1 MGRIIKNCSMKR
13 VVKLALL
20 FAFLIPLSSLA
31 QNIQLTGTVTDTT
44 GETVIGASVLEKG
57 TTNGVI
63 TNIDGNFSLNV
74 SPKAIIVISYV
85 GYTTQEIPLNG
96 AKNIKVVLREDT
108 EMLEE
113 VVVIG
118 YGTMKKSDMTGAISF
133 HITFLHGTITDDYYF
148 FQHFSIFS
156 QYYLNVFC
164 TVKRNFLSSVSYVRN
179 NDNCLR
185 GNV

>member
-1 MGRIIKNCSMKR
+1 MWCETHFINLKKPHTWVEFIKNCSMKR

-118 YGTMKKSDMTGAISF
+118 YGTMKKSDRQVPF
-133 HITFLHGTITDDYYF
+133 HLLTSKNYP
-148 FQHFSIFS
+148 
-156 QYYLNVFC
+156 NVPPLTPPKRC
-164 TVKRNFLSSVSYVRN
+164 KVKSPV
-179 NDNCLR
+179 
-185 GNV
+185 

>member
-118 YGTMKKSDMTGAISF
+118 YGTMKKSDM
-133 HITFLHGTITDDYYF
+133 
-148 FQHFSIFS
+148 
-156 QYYLNVFC
+156 
-164 TVKRNFLSSVSYVRN
+164 K
-179 NDNCLR
+179 
-185 GNV
+185 

>member
-31 QNIQLTGTVTDTT
+31 QNIQL
-44 GETVIGASVLEKG
+44 KG

-118 YGTMKKSDMTGAISF
+118 YGTM
-133 HITFLHGTITDDYYF
+133 
-148 FQHFSIFS
+148 
-156 QYYLNVFC
+156 
-164 TVKRNFLSSVSYVRN
+164 
-179 NDNCLR
+179 
-185 GNV
+185 

>member
-85 GYTTQEIPLNG
+85 GYT
-96 AKNIKVVLREDT
+96 LR
-108 EMLEE
+108 
-113 VVVIG
+113 
-118 YGTMKKSDMTGAISF
+118 K
-133 HITFLHGTITDDYYF
+133 FL
-148 FQHFSIFS
+148 
-156 QYYLNVFC
+156 L
-164 TVKRNFLSSVSYVRN
+164 TVQKT
-179 NDNCLR
+179 LR
-185 GNV
+185 